1 MHFWKLAMRQTNKGG
16 RRDLPSVF
24 IFEYSSFVFIGN
36 KICQLLDPFVGQRS
50 TKPLSRGVCPFST
63 FHVRSGGPSSLILL
77 KKDACSQV
85 NRNICPKHKQNVS
98 QLSSVPFNLG
108 PLWRCTVNWRR
119 LPRDRSWIR
128 RGFAQ
133 LLSECKMQWEQVWKT
148 VLTLQRFIGAG
159 MRKVACKVC
168 ILAKASLRPVH

>member
-16 RRDLPSVF
+16 RKDLPSVF

-63 FHVRSGGPSSLILL
+63 FHVRSGGPSSLILF

-98 QLSSVPFNLG
+98 QLSSVPFNLLVDG
-108 PLWRCTVNWRR
+108 YAIGKDFSHLFGVKFTGQKSYRWRHNNWPIRQWVIQFSR
-119 LPRDRSWIR
+119 HSWQSIIMSII
-128 RGFAQ
+128 FFP
-133 LLSECKMQWEQVWKT
+133 SE
-148 VLTLQRFIGAG
+148 FI
-159 MRKVACKVC
+159 
-168 ILAKASLRPVH
+168 I